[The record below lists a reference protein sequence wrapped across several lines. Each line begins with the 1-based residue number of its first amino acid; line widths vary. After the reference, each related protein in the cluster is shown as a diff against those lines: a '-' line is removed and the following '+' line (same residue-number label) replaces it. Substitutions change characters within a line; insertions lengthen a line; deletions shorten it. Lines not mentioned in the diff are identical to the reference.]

1 MGGRGKKP
9 GFNVSAAGRS
19 EGQYP
24 ATQEQLRSQMNLP
37 QGWELDGDI
46 RSVGTVRQEIPGG
59 SKTSLVPSYVEAD
72 VRIGWH
78 VFPSTEL
85 DFSGTDLLHERH
97 LEANDPSTYAPQY
110 VPRSLVFSLRQSF

>member
-19 EGQYP
+19 EGQDP
-24 ATQEQLRSQMNLP
+24 ATQEQLRSQMNLL

-46 RSVGTVRQEIPGG
+46 RSVGTVRQEIPGP
-59 SKTSLVPSYVEAD
+59 KTSLVPSFVAAD

-85 DFSGTDLLHERH
+85 DFSGTNLLHERH
-97 LEANDPSTYAPQY
+97 LETNDLSTYAPQY
-110 VPRSLVFSLRQSF
+110 VPRSFVFSLRQSF